1 MLILLAAAF
10 IANIGYVVTA
20 RTTLV
25 VMAVLLMLFGL
36 RQFGWKGGLVA
47 SLVGAA
53 LASAIWASS
62 PYLRGRVLLAVEQV
76 QTKGASDVDISVAS
90 RLEYWRKSLAL
101 ISEAP
106 VIGHGT
112 GTIPQL
118 FRRDATAETNPFFII
133 TNPHSQILAVALQLG
148 LIGVVVLVAMWVA
161 HLALFRDG
169 TLVAWFGLVI
179 VSLHVGAFPFN
190 LDPVGF
196 RQGWLYGHGRGLTG
210 GMVLRG
216 ARGAAKGEVGT
227 LGHPGTSLRQTFS
240 CRTRP
245 AS

>member
-1 MLILLAAAF
+1 MLILLAGAF

-25 VMAVLLMLFGL
+25 VMAVLLIMFGL

-53 LASAIWASS
+53 LVGAIWASS

-76 QTKGASDVDISVAS
+76 QTKGARDVDISVAS
-90 RLEYWRKSLAL
+90 RLEYLKKSLAL
-101 ISEAP
+101 IGEAP

-118 FRRDATAETNPFFII
+118 FRRDATAETNPFFIT

-148 LIGVVVLVAMWVA
+148 LIGVAVLVAMWAA

-179 VSLHVGAFPFN
+179 VSCNVVSSLFN
-190 LDPVGF
+190 SHLFDF
-196 RQGWLYGHGRGLTG
+196 SQGWLYVTGVGLTG
-210 GMVLRG
+210 GMVLRRARAG
-216 ARGAAKGEVGT
+216 AEVEG
-227 LGHPGTSLRQTFS
+227 GR
-240 CRTRP
+240 
-245 AS
+245 